1 MNYSYIDN
9 FTDFANDPTP
19 IEELLDESK
28 KEPDTNNKESKKEPD
43 RNIEE
48 STKEPDT
55 NIEESKKE
63 PDTNIEESKKEQ
75 PIDGKDTKADA
86 DNKMMIIGIVL
97 LVLFIGIPV
106 LIVSLYK
113 IIKYLINKK
122 NE

>member
-48 STKEPDT
+48 ST
-55 NIEESKKE
+55 KE